1 MRRLVS
7 RREAVL
13 SAAFVF
19 AVALVARVIAASVIV
34 FPRPEDTSYY
44 VEVARHLL
52 EGRGLVSDALWS
64 YGTPPLVFPR
74 AAFEVWLPL
83 PTFLAVVPMAVLEPS
98 FAAAQLSSVLVGAL
112 VPVLAWRIA
121 ADVADELQL
130 PIGRSRTFTLG
141 VGLTAAVYLPLVLHS
156 TLPDS
161 TMPFA
166 ALVLTACLI
175 MTRIIR
181 DPRGAA
187 ATDPRVLALGALVGL
202 AALTRNEAIWV
213 GLAWAVLAWFT
224 SGFSVA
230 ARVRIIGAV
239 GVVSLLVF
247 APWAVRNWMEF
258 GSPLPGQAAANAL
271 SVRGT
276 DVFAWNDPPTLER
289 YLDEGPLR
297 LLWMR
302 VEGIGHNVVN
312 VLLLLG
318 IPAGVIGLVSL
329 RWFGGARALRPLVFV
344 SVVTFVVTSLVFPV
358 STTWG
363 TYLHAAGPAHVL
375 LIITGLLALDTG
387 IARLG
392 RARGWT
398 RPVAWLGPALTLFG
412 SVLFSVALLATFGRG
427 TVEVRDRWTAIEAAM
442 AEVDLPLGPGE
453 GPIITDFP
461 IWLADTTGN
470 PALALPEEPPA
481 DVLDLARAFPGTRAV
496 VVLDDPDGGRL
507 WPGVLA
513 AGGRGSRCF
522 VEVPLPRPADAVLAA
537 GLDGTRVY
545 RIGCP

>member
-1 MRRLVS
+1 MS
-7 RREAVL
+7 RREAVA
-13 SAAFVF
+13 SAAVVFV
-19 AVALVARVIAASVIV
+19 VALVARVLAASVIV

-64 YGTPPLVFPR
+64 YGTPPLIFPR
-74 AAFEVWLPL
+74 PAFEVWLPL
-83 PTFLAVVPMAVLEPS
+83 PTFLAAIPMAVLGPS
-98 FAAAQLSSVLVGAL
+98 FAAAQLSSVVVGAL
-112 VPVLAWRIA
+112 VPVLAWRLA

-130 PIGRSRTFTLG
+130 PVGRARVFTLG
-141 VGLTAAVYLPLVLHS
+141 VGLTAAVYLPLLLHS

-166 ALVLTACLI
+166 ALVLAACLL
-175 MTRIIR
+175 MTGIIR
-181 DPRGAA
+181 DPRGAS
-187 ATDPRVLALGALVGL
+187 ATDPRVILLGVLVGL

-213 GLAWAVLAWFT
+213 GLAWAVVAWFG
-224 SGFSVA
+224 SGFSAPARIRLIATVA
-230 ARVRIIGAV
+230 
-239 GVVSLLVF
+239 VVSVLVF
-247 APWAVRNWMEF
+247 APWAVRNWLEF
-258 GSPLPGQAAANAL
+258 GSPLPGQAVANAL
-271 SVRGT
+271 SVGGT
-276 DVFAWNDPPTLER
+276 DVFAWNDPPTVER
-289 YLDEGPLR
+289 YLAAGPVR

-302 VEGIGHNVVN
+302 VEGVGHNVFN

-318 IPAGVIGLVSL
+318 IPAAVVGLL
-329 RWFGGARALRPLVFV
+329 ALPWFARARALRPLLIV

-363 TYLHAAGPAHVL
+363 TYLHAAGPGHVL
-375 LIITGLLALDTG
+375 LIISCLLALDAG

-398 RPVAWLGPALTLFG
+398 RPVAWLGPAATLVG
-412 SVLFSVALLATFGRG
+412 SVLLSGVMLGSFGRG
-427 TVEVRDRWTAIEAAM
+427 TVEVRDRFLALDVAM
-442 AEVDLPLGPGE
+442 AEAGLPLGPTD

-470 PALALPEEPPA
+470 PSLALPEEPPA

-496 VVLDDPDGGRL
+496 VVLEEPDGERM

-513 AGGRGSRCF
+513 EGGPGSACF
-522 VEVPLPRPADAVLAA
+522 AEVPLVVPDDATLAA
-537 GLDGTRVY
+537 ALEGTRVY